1 MQMDFTLKNTQ
12 TKGAD
17 IKDFLQDKTSKLDK
31 YFAGHFHAKW
41 IISFEADEHVSHLH
55 VNGKNGDYFGEA
67 RAHNILSSIEEAV
80 DRVET
85 QLRKHKEIVKDHHK
99 G

>member
-17 IKDFLQDKTSKLDK
+17 IKDFLQDKTAKLDK
-31 YFAGHFHAKW
+31 YFQGQFHAKW

-55 VNGKNGDYFGEA
+55 VTGKLGDYFGEA
-67 RAHNILSSIEEAV
+67 RDHNLLTSIESAV
-80 DRVET
+80 DRLET
-85 QLRKHKEIVKDHHK
+85 QLRRTKEIVKNHRS
-99 G
+99 